1 MISASHQLYPT
12 RSLCVNSL
20 GKTFSAA
27 EGNLTAPGPALI
39 STLHASTLRT
49 VLGPDRDPGAVLV
62 LYRRGGRGE
71 NCLGACDNEHAELGF
86 ELGPPSPTLPGLELP
101 AAT

>member
-12 RSLCVNSL
+12 HSLCVNSL
-20 GKTFSAA
+20 GKMFSAA
-27 EGNLTAPGPALI
+27 EGNLTALGPALI

-49 VLGPDRDPGAVLV
+49 ALRPDRGPGAVLV

-71 NCLGACDNEHAELGF
+71 NCLGACGSEHAELGF
-86 ELGPPSPTLPGLELP
+86 EPGPPGPTLPGLELL